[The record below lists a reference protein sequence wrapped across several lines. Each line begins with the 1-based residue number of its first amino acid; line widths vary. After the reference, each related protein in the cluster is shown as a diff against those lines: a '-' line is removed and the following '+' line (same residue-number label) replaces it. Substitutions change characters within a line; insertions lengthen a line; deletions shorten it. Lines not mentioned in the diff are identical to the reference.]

1 MTVWDTRRGFI
12 KGAAGLLAAAA
23 APAAVAQSQTS
34 TPAATPVQ
42 GGNLTIAF
50 PADQEPAGLDGH
62 IDPYQSTWLFNSFIA
77 DPLVILDSDAS
88 YKPALALSWE
98 TSPDGKAWTFR
109 LRPNVRFQDDTP
121 FNAAAVKYNID
132 RILDPR
138 TQSAQLKSEIGP
150 ATSVEVVDDL
160 TVRISYDA
168 PWVTLLDALRRTP
181 MWSPTAA
188 ERWGVRDFQRH
199 LVGAGPF
206 TFVEWVTND
215 RMVFRRWPGYGGWNA
230 AASHQG
236 PAYLETVTIRFIGE
250 NAVLNEAVRA
260 GTTLVGFTLTPDSR
274 EIYKDKPNFRYLSMG
289 QTGTGLQQ
297 VMNIRNPP
305 LNDIRVRQALLF
317 ARDSAAIN
325 RLLYDGTYIASDGPL
340 DNVHPCFW
348 NGVTAMYPTNP
359 ERARQLLDEAGWRV
373 VQGQPIRQA
382 RGVAGVADGTPLRV
396 RWTVLHHRPIGEA
409 VQQQLRRVGVD
420 LVVEVVPGP
429 VQLDRVNRRDFDLM
443 YERQRSPDP
452 VILDQIWNSRW
463 DQPGGWAWTGFRN
476 EELDRTVG
484 QLRTLSDQNARCEA
498 ARQAQRIIMENALV
512 FPTLSQPVL
521 LAFSPRVQNFK
532 MGAEGNWFFLHSTWL
547 SN

>member
-1 MTVWDTRRGFI
+1 VVLEANPAYWGRKPAYKTVVLKYI
-12 KGAAGLLAAAA
+12 KDPTALNNALYSNGIDVISAIT
-23 APAAVAQSQTS
+23 APDSIPQFQADDRFQV
-34 TPAATPVQ
+34 VQ
-42 GGNLTIAF
+42 GT
-50 PADQEPAGLDGH
+50 
-62 IDPYQSTWLFNSFIA
+62 TNS
-77 DPLVILDSDAS
+77 
-88 YKPALALSWE
+88 E
-98 TSPDGKAWTFR
+98 
-109 LRPNVRFQDDTP
+109 
-121 FNAAAVKYNID
+121 
-132 RILDPR
+132 
-138 TQSAQLKSEIGP
+138 
-150 ATSVEVVDDL
+150 
-160 TVRISYDA
+160 
-168 PWVTLLDALRRTP
+168 VTLA
-181 MWSPTAA
+181 M
-188 ERWGVRDFQRH
+188 
-199 LVGAGPF
+199 
-206 TFVEWVTND
+206 N
-215 RMVFRRWPGYGGWNA
+215 NA
-230 AASHQG
+230 
-236 PAYLETVTIRFIGE
+236 R
-250 NAVLNEAVRA
+250 
-260 GTTLVGFTLTPDSR
+260 
-274 EIYKDKPNFRYLSMG
+274 
-289 QTGTGLQQ
+289 
-297 VMNIRNPP
+297 PP
-305 LNDIRVRQALLF
+305 LNDVRVRQALLF

-348 NGVTAMYPTNP
+348 NGVTAMYPPNP
-359 ERARQLLDEAGWRV
+359 DRARQLLDEAGWRV

-484 QLRTLSDQNARCEA
+484 QLRTLSNQDARCEA

-532 MGAEGNWFFLHSTWL
+532 MGAEGNWFYLHSTWL